1 LFKLLVPVF
10 TVALVLG
17 ASATLA
23 QAPAND
29 ALTGI
34 PVFPSAAGDD
44 DRIPGQICH
53 ATSQTAVYLVPFQ
66 WGPNHTAAA
75 KQIEIADVE
84 QWYQSRL
91 KDFRF
96 LAGSDGQ
103 RSQDVF
109 LSADGTKA
117 VTITGNPAPSTRAFA
132 ISFTLFS
139 GAVQPAQVKSFATH
153 QKVSC

>member
-10 TVALVLG
+10 TFALVLG
-17 ASATLA
+17 ASATPA

-34 PVFPSAAGDD
+34 PVFPSAGGDD

-53 ATSQTAVYLVPFQ
+53 AKSQTAVYLVRFQ

-109 LSADGTKA
+109 LSVDGTKA
-117 VTITGNPAPSTRAFA
+117 VTITGNPAPSKQAFA

-139 GAVQPAQVKSFATH
+139 EPVQPAQVKSFATN